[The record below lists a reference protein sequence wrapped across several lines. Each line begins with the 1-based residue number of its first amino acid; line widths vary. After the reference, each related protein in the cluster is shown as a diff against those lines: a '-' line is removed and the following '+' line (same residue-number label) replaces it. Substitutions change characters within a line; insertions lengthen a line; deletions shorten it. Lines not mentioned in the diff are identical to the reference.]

1 MNANNISVIRWPLFV
16 GYLGIVMFI
25 MACAG
30 IGVASSGDALLRLA
44 DGSVEVRDE
53 SGGWVPVAGES
64 TFEVVG
70 ELESKDPWSVAG
82 TTFETR
88 ESTQID
94 EGLEAGDLVRVR
106 GTILED
112 DSWVAYSIERAE
124 EQAGP
129 TIILIGQVTSID
141 PWVVNEITLNVTGD
155 TVITGNITPGML
167 VRVEILLL
175 EDGTWEVLSIA
186 ALGNVSEAP
195 DCATVIATVVSV
207 NGNEIQFSGWPV
219 VVTLAEDVKIESDKG
234 EEGTL
239 SENQVVLVVVC
250 PSEDGQIVIV
260 QIVILNTDE
269 DDLPAGAEGEKVLVC
284 HKPDKKGGHTL
295 SISSSAVP
303 AHLDHGDKLGP
314 CP

>member
-1 MNANNISVIRWPLFV
+1 MNANNKSIIRWPLFV

-30 IGVASSGDALLRLA
+30 IGVASSGDALLRLV
-44 DGSVEVRDE
+44 DGSVEVRND
-53 SGGWVPVAGES
+53 SGDWVSVASES
-64 TFEVVG
+64 TFEMVG
-70 ELESKDPWSVAG
+70 ELESNAPWTVAG

-88 ESTQID
+88 DSTQID
-94 EGLEAGDLVRVR
+94 EGLEAGDLVRVK
-106 GTILED
+106 GAILED

-124 EQAGP
+124 EQTGP
-129 TIILIGQVTSID
+129 TIILIGQATSID
-141 PWVVNEITLNVTGD
+141 PWVVKEITLNVTTD
-155 TVITGNITPGML
+155 TVITGVITPGML

-186 ALGNVSEAP
+186 PFGNVSEAP
-195 DCATVIATVVSV
+195 DCATVMATVVSV

-219 VVTLAEDVKIESDKG
+219 VVTLAEDVKIESDEG

-239 SENQVVLVVVC
+239 SENQVVPVVVC
-250 PSEDGQIVIV
+250 PSGDGQIVIV
-260 QIVILNTDE
+260 QIVILNTD
-269 DDLPAGAEGEKVLVC
+269 DDAPVGGEGEKVLVC

-303 AHLDHGDKLGP
+303 AHLGHGDKLGP